1 MVARV
6 IVGIA
11 WSLVSGFAGGWLL
24 LSPWALGEQPSSGDW
39 TNVTKTQ
46 FWTGTGLVAL
56 AVIALA
62 MVAAQVA
69 SAFRG
74 APAAAEAA
82 PGPRGR
88 TSGSS
93 ATNGEM
99 DAALVALANALVADL
114 NRQPAGPPTQYPQ
127 SPPVQPP
134 GPPPTVQPNGPP
146 APYPQV
152 PQPPAGAEPWRSGR

>member
-6 IVGIA
+6 IVGVG

-39 TNVTKTQ
+39 TTVTKTQ
-46 FWTGTGLVAL
+46 FWTGAGLVAL
-56 AVIALA
+56 AVVGLV

-69 SAFRG
+69 SALRG
-74 APAAAEAA
+74 APTGQTAAVR
-82 PGPRGR
+82 RGR
-88 TSGSS
+88 ASGSP
-93 ATNGEM
+93 AQGGEM

-114 NRQPAGPPTQYPQ
+114 NRQPAGPPTPYPQ
-127 SPPVQPP
+127 GPPVPP
-134 GPPPTVQPNGPP
+134 STAPPTVQPNGPP

-152 PQPPAGAEPWRSGR
+152 PQPPAGTEPWRSGR